1 MRRWCHLAHKNLRGK
16 HDIDGEG
23 ECSSIEGEGAAMWEP
38 MMLQLRVIKRPK
50 IRQKACKVHTGTINC
65 LH

>member
-23 ECSSIEGEGAAMWEP
+23 ECSAIEGKSAAWGADDAAAACD
-38 MMLQLRVIKRPK
+38 K
-50 IRQKACKVHTGTINC
+50 KAQN
-65 LH
+65 